1 MVVGNWSNIKN
12 YLHDTLNKIFKNY
25 DIILLS
31 NYEKRKIVFEYL
43 CNNLSYDYDLLDKI
57 RDFNIN
63 KTPICRELYLELE
76 SVIYYQKGICNA
88 ISQYYKLL
96 LEELGIKALCVIC
109 DDNTL
114 VNHQLNLVYDDINDS
129 FSFDDITSVIVGRGS
144 MEEFFDYDI
153 SFANSVN
160 QGNKAI
166 IDDDYW
172 LILPNDYINFLIGRN
187 NVVEDDLLVFPKN
200 IISLKG
206 VLKK

>member
-96 LEELGIKALCVIC
+96 LEELGIKAIC
-109 DDNTL
+109 
-114 VNHQLNLVYDDINDS
+114 
-129 FSFDDITSVIVGRGS
+129 VIVGRGS